1 MVDKTVASLE
11 AAVAGIPDGSTIM
24 IGGFGL
30 AGQPSRLIDALIAQG
45 ARDLT
50 VINNNAGNGETGLA
64 ALLKSRRVR
73 KIICSFPRQAD
84 SWVFD
89 QLYRSKQIELEVS
102 PQGSLAERIRAA
114 GAGIGAFFTPTGYGT
129 LLAEGKETRV
139 IAGRPQVLELALP
152 ADFAL
157 IKAHRGDRLGNLV
170 YRKAA
175 RNFGPIMATA
185 SGCTIA
191 EVDEVVEVGAL
202 DPEAIAT
209 PGIFVHRLVRV
220 PGPA

>member
-1 MVDKTVASLE
+1 
-11 AAVAGIPDGSTIM
+11 
-24 IGGFGL
+24 
-30 AGQPSRLIDALIAQG
+30 
-45 ARDLT
+45 
-50 VINNNAGNGETGLA
+50 
-64 ALLKSRRVR
+64 
-73 KIICSFPRQAD
+73 
-84 SWVFD
+84 VFD